1 MKAVATENNRVRM
14 KAVALRAKAMV
25 FDFKSLAA
33 VRTPKKGRVL
43 FLGLQPFASTKLYT
57 MY

>member
-33 VRTPKKGRVL
+33 GASWCASWFACHGLEGRVL
-43 FLGLQPFASTKLYT
+43 FLGQLP
-57 MY
+57 